1 MVILM
6 AIYGHRI
13 SCDGHNEIMMAINGY
28 DFFLASSGQTK
39 MREMPKQLNL
49 MPPHTNN
56 VKTTPDVVPLIAARA
71 VH

>member
-1 MVILM
+1 
-6 AIYGHRI
+6 
-13 SCDGHNEIMMAINGY
+13 MAINGC

>member
-1 MVILM
+1 M
-6 AIYGHRI
+6 AIMMAI
-13 SCDGHNEIMMAINGY
+13 VIMMAITIASMAIMAINGY
-28 DFFLASSGQTK
+28 DFFLASSIQTK